1 MGEGIKNRY
10 DFVFLFD
17 VKDGNPNG
25 DPDQVNLPRAD
36 AEDQHGLVTDV
47 CIKRKVRNFVAL
59 KKVIDKDGKIIPENR
74 YDIFIRQRDINS
86 DDSYLNAIIGKASGN
101 TTSEKRNNLC
111 DDYWDI
117 RTFGAVLSTG
127 EKEGGEA
134 EEKEGEE
141 AAKGKKPKKEKIR
154 GAGTVRGPVQFTFA
168 RSEDRIYQ
176 AEHSITRCCVTTE
189 KEKND
194 QLKKDREFAT
204 TFGRKATVPYA
215 LYRMHGFIS
224 AVDARKTGF
233 SEDDL
238 KLLWESLINAFE
250 NDRAAARG
258 EMNPRKLVIF
268 KHSSHLGNEL
278 SGRLFDRVKITKNA
292 VLPRGKEDY
301 TISVNK
307 EKLPVDD
314 KNKPLIVIQEWPE
327 ETIY

>member
-1 MGEGIKNRY
+1 MSEPIKNRY

-47 CIKRKVRNFVAL
+47 CMKRKVRNYVQL
-59 KKVIDKDGKIIPENR
+59 KHDLKTPN
-74 YDIFIRQRDINS
+74 DIFIRQRDINLP
-86 DDSYLNAIIGKASGN
+86 DSYLNAIIGKTPGN
-101 TTSEKRNNLC
+101 TASEKRTRLC

-127 EKEGGEA
+127 EKESGEA
-134 EEKEGEE
+134 TEEEGEG
-141 AAKGKKPKKEKIR
+141 AAKEKKQKKEKIR

-168 RSEDRIYQ
+168 RSIDRIYQ

-189 KEKND
+189 KERDD
-194 QLKKDREFAT
+194 QLKKDREFAS

-224 AVDARKTGF
+224 VVDARKTGF

-238 KLLWESLINAFE
+238 KLLWGSLINAFE

-268 KHSSHLGNEL
+268 KHTNHLGNEL
-278 SGRLFDRVKITKNA
+278 SGRLFERVTVMKNA
-292 VLPRGKEDY
+292 ELPRGKEDY
-301 TISVNK
+301 TINVDKKN
-307 EKLPVDD
+307 LPSGIEI
-314 KNKPLIVIQEWPE
+314 KEWPE
-327 ETIY
+327 ENVF

>member
-1 MGEGIKNRY
+1 MNEAIKNRY
-10 DFVFLFD
+10 DFVYFYD

-47 CIKRKVRNFVAL
+47 CIKRKVRNYVSL
-59 KKVIDKDGKIIPENR
+59 KKVEEKDGKFIPEDR
-74 YDIFIRQRDINS
+74 YDIFIRQREINR
-86 DDSYLNAIIGKASGN
+86 DDSFLNAIIGKTPGN
-101 TTSEKRNNLC
+101 TATEKRNKLC

-127 EKEGGEA
+127 EKEIDHGETPK
-134 EEKEGEE
+134 EEGENNV
-141 AAKGKKPKKEKIR
+141 KNNKQKKEKTR
-154 GAGTVRGPVQFTFA
+154 GAGTVRGPVQFTFS

-189 KEKND
+189 KERDD
-194 QLKKDREFAT
+194 QAKKDREFAT

-233 SEDDL
+233 SEEDL
-238 KLLWESLINAFE
+238 KLLWESLVNAFE
-250 NDRAAARG
+250 TDRAAARG

-268 KHSSHLGNEL
+268 KHTSHLGNEL
-278 SGRLFDRVKITKNA
+278 SGRLFDRVTITKNA
-292 VLPRGKEDY
+292 DLPRRKEDY

-307 EKLPVDD
+307 TDLPTG
-314 KNKPLIVIQEWPE
+314 IAIQEWPE
-327 ETIY
+327 EKVF

>member
-1 MGEGIKNRY
+1 MGETIKNRY

-47 CIKRKVRNFVAL
+47 CIKRKVRNYVQL
-59 KKVIDKDGKIIPENR
+59 KHDLKSP
-74 YDIFIRQRDINS
+74 YDIFIRQRDINIE
-86 DDSYLNAIIGKASGN
+86 DSYLNAIIGRAPGN
-101 TTSEKRNNLC
+101 TASEKRTKLC
-111 DDYWDI
+111 EDYWDI

-127 EKEGGEA
+127 EKESVETV
-134 EEKEGEE
+134 EEEGEGT
-141 AAKGKKPKKEKIR
+141 AKGKKQKKDKVR

-168 RSEDRIYQ
+168 RSIDRIYQ

-189 KEKND
+189 KERND
-194 QLKKDREFAT
+194 QLQKDREFAS

-215 LYRMHGFIS
+215 LYRMHGFVS
-224 AVDARKTGF
+224 VVDARKTGF

-238 KLLWESLINAFE
+238 KLLWESLLNAFE

-258 EMNPRKLVIF
+258 EMNPRKLIIF

-278 SGRLFDRVKITKNA
+278 SGRLFERVTITKN
-292 VLPRGKEDY
+292 VELPRGMENY
-301 TISVNK
+301 SINVNRAN
-307 EKLPVDD
+307 LPSGIEV
-314 KNKPLIVIQEWPE
+314 KAWPE
-327 ETIY
+327 EKVF

>member
-1 MGEGIKNRY
+1 MSAAIKNRY

-47 CIKRKVRNFVAL
+47 CIKRKVRNYVMLEKEL
-59 KKVIDKDGKIIPENR
+59 KSPF
-74 YDIFIRQRDINS
+74 DIFIRQGQV
-86 DDSYLNAIIGKASGN
+86 LNKITDAASGEDIQQRQN
-101 TTSEKRNNLC
+101 SLC
-111 DDYWDI
+111 EQYFDI

-127 EKEGGEA
+127 DK
-134 EEKEGEE
+134 
-141 AAKGKKPKKEKIR
+141 

-168 RSEDRIYQ
+168 RSVDRIYQ
-176 AEHSITRCCVTTE
+176 AEHSITRCAVTT
-189 KEKND
+189 KED
-194 QLKKDREFAT
+194 AKKQESREYAS
-204 TFGRKATVPYA
+204 TFGRKSTVPYA

-224 AVDARKTGF
+224 AIDARKTKF

-238 KLLWESLINAFE
+238 KLLWKSIINAFE

-278 SGRLFDRVKITKNA
+278 SGRLFERMKVTKNSE
-292 VLPRGKEDY
+292 LPRGKDDY
-301 TISVNK
+301 TITVNK
-307 EKLPVDD
+307 DKLPSGIEI
-314 KNKPLIVIQEWPE
+314 KEWPE
-327 ETIY
+327 ENVF